1 MLILQRNAFIP
12 VAYAGA
18 VATSCGIAVG
28 LNTWT
33 SHLRGYSPM
42 MLSALKLVS
51 RLHIAKKKTR
61 VVAIIIITY
70 RLCVQERAVRCCGD
84 GWCAQCRAH
93 ARQWTEVNEK
103 RYICFLF
110 VTFFFLLFR
119 EGITISDEDGRELG
133 KSPAAGAVGAK
144 SSFGSVF
151 CINKF
156 VVSLCA
162 CFFIIYL

>member
-1 MLILQRNAFIP
+1 MRAL
-12 VAYAGA
+12 
-18 VATSCGIAVG
+18 S
-28 LNTWT
+28 
-33 SHLRGYSPM
+33 LRRAAL
-42 MLSALKLVS
+42 LSASTRGRVISEDIRQWCSLLSSLWVDCTS
-51 RLHIAKKKTR
+51 QKKKTR